1 MQLII
6 QINLYC
12 LIPDSHKK
20 TKTNNNRIAMKK
32 FQRFC
37 TLFLLM
43 IGLCSVLCR
52 FVEAGGA
59 GSKEEF
65 AANGSEVDG
74 ENLPE
79 SRVGEKCSANA
90 QGIYLSGGL
99 SGKTDSG

>member
-1 MQLII
+1 MNLWLGQLVLPKI
-6 QINLYC
+6 LY
-12 LIPDSHKK
+12 IVSADD
-20 TKTNNNRIAMKK
+20 RIV
-32 FQRFC
+32 
-37 TLFLLM
+37 LL
-43 IGLCSVLCR
+43 CFARSVLCR

-65 AANGSEVDG
+65 AANGSEADG